1 MAVNKVE
8 INGEVKLDLT
18 QDTVTEDTLLK
29 GASAHDAAGNP
40 VEGKVVT
47 TTVPKTSNLLKGDG
61 AGGIEAATP
70 GTDYLKTAPVTSVN
84 GQTGDVN
91 LTASDVGADASGA
104 AAAVQSNLDGHTGN
118 TNVHITAAERTK
130 WNGKQDKLTGTQG
143 QVVGFDENGN
153 AVAQNAPS
161 GGGMTEEAAD
171 GKYLKLA
178 GGDMSGKLTAPKIET
193 GSGNTNYFQ
202 SRKFRGEGDAATYYH
217 AIDFGY
223 KNHDQ
228 VDFHEWGGIW
238 NFFKNTSGK
247 ANGGSLCG
255 KITTNG
261 WEGGAK
267 LTGSPTAPTPGTSD
281 NSTRIATT
289 AFVNSFNST
298 KLESNGDGSN
308 VTAAFTAASSRTNI
322 ATGEKLSVLFGKIA
336 KWLSDLGSLA
346 FKSTVAKTDLA
357 SDVQT
362 SLGKAD
368 SALQSVTKSDVGLG
382 NVDNVK
388 QYSASN
394 PPPYPVTSVN
404 GQIGAVTVSVP
415 TVPSTT
421 NILKGNGSGGVVA
434 ATRGSDYI
442 ASGNITKQT
451 LVESETTPTENYA
464 INWVYG

>member
-1 MAVNKVE
+1 MPKNLGLY
-8 INGEVKLDLT
+8 NDDL
-18 QDTVTEDTLLK
+18 
-29 GASAHDAAGNP
+29 S
-40 VEGKVVT
+40 
-47 TTVPKTSNLLKGDG
+47 
-61 AGGIEAATP
+61 TP
-70 GTDYLKTAPVTSVN
+70 RKKDVDNCYGPNNAPPYPVTSVN
-84 GQTGDVN
+84 GQTGAVTLTKANVGLGNVDNVKQYSASNPPPYPVTSVNGQTGGVN
-91 LTASDVGADASGA
+91 LTASDVGAVSTDNITQTLGTSTTKVPSEKAVSDAKVSKSG
-104 AAAVQSNLDGHTGN
+104 DT
-118 TNVHITAAERTK
+118 
-130 WNGKQDKLTGTQG
+130 
-143 QVVGFDENGN
+143 
-153 AVAQNAPS
+153 
-161 GGGMTEEAAD
+161 MT
-171 GKYLKLA
+171 
-178 GGDMSGKLTAPKIET
+178 GKLTVPQVET
-193 GSGNTNYFQ
+193 GDGNSNFFQ
-202 SRKFRGEGDAATYYH
+202 CRKFRGEGNADTYYH

-223 KNHDQ
+223 KNHDR

-322 ATGEKLSVLFGKIA
+322 STGEKLSVLFGKIA

-404 GQIGAVTVSVP
+404 GKTGAVT
-415 TVPSTT
+415 
-421 NILKGNGSGGVVA
+421 IESGGVAIV
-434 ATRGSDYI
+434 TQSTQP
-442 ASGNITKQT
+442 SGQKTGDFWYQVT
-451 LVESETTPTENYA
+451 
-464 INWVYG
+464 